1 MKQDSLFV
9 RGIQQKFRIGCT
21 ADERAWPQLLSV
33 DIKIVFDMKQSF
45 TSDELSTTIDYV
57 AMISLVESLALEN
70 EWKLVEKLSYDIGQS
85 ILTRWSLVSMVT
97 VSVAKRISEKCTD
110 IVCEVTSLRGQ

>member
-21 ADERAWPQLLSV
+21 ADERAWPQLLTV
-33 DIKIVFDMKQSF
+33 DIKIAFDMKQAML
-45 TSDELSTTIDYV
+45 SDDLSSTIDYV
-57 AMISLVESLALEN
+57 AIISLVESLAHEH
-70 EWKLVEKLSYDIGQS
+70 EWKLVEKLSYDIGQT
-85 ILTRWSLVSMVT
+85 ILTRWSLVSVAT

-110 IVCEVTSLRGQ
+110 IVCEVTSLRG